1 MSFYNGQL
9 NFDHK
14 NSGGRGP
21 RGFPGI
27 GFDLDGDGNYDM
39 ENKKL
44 TNVKT
49 PTSNADAATKKY
61 IDDEIG
67 KASTGHTANLGSY
80 LKKDGSVPMTGDLD
94 VGNHKITNVATPT
107 TNTDSANKKYVDD
120 SAALKVDTSQV
131 QSTGDAEAGKLV
143 KYLPDKGIITPK
155 LYVPDQYNDSVILKA
170 DDQRFDDIPLH
181 IPNLENYDGNA
192 NRRKSSVVVDSV
204 DNTLTGKLILP
215 SGHIIIKDGNNQVV
229 INRADIDKLFGT
241 QGNQNGIIANK
252 CALYD
257 GNGAIFANYYAVK
270 VGSNFVFL
278 RGRNQSAWR
287 SLFIPNL
294 GGGDATMIIDQTN
307 QTINGDKTF
316 SRAITMTQQGSASN
330 HLVTKAYVDNH
341 STNGNYLKTDGTN
354 SMTGD
359 LNMGNHKIVSVD
371 DPSVDTDVT
380 TKKYV
385 DSKTK
390 INPSHS
396 LKNTFKYVMDDI
408 NEISTEY
415 GLTADKIDV
424 LGWSPHS
431 NKKVLYFR
439 ATKDGLNNY
448 RYRLGIQM
456 SRAST
461 TANTVAIEQLF
472 TSENYWNKAQ
482 IIINGAAIAI
492 ESHHT
497 TKFSFTVGNTKYY
510 YTKTIV
516 QLKKIGGVSHYLYY
530 TTHID
535 NVSPS
540 SAARK
545 PLHALVYG
553 IDSFLSDV
561 DSSVYNLTPFEIGT
575 DDKMKML
582 IDLDMNNHSIVNVSD
597 PTNNTDA
604 VNKLYSDTISFHG
617 ENGFYWDTFPDFYD
631 LLKTSQYNIIH
642 SDPSNPNYSNAHI
655 NKINPNLFLG
665 TNRGISDYWENY
677 GLKLSAK
684 TYINFTDTF
693 DQSSS
698 FTFFISFRHDTTKTC
713 ELSWMIGSGSNL
725 TKSYPRY
732 KITNNNI
739 EIDGNTAGLHAIRFP
754 SRYQNKKLCLWICYD
769 GSRNLHKMRLV
780 NLSSLDRTFNPPMN
794 FQSTQLEIDFDVYV
808 NKIGFTKQFI
818 DVDSLDFYRIMLEEK
833 RNGSFVV

>member
-1 MSFYNGQL
+1 MQ
-9 NFDHK
+9 
-14 NSGGRGP
+14 
-21 RGFPGI
+21 
-27 GFDLDGDGNYDM
+27 
-39 ENKKL
+39 NKKL
-44 TNVKT
+44 VDVAE
-49 PTSNADAATKKY
+49 PTVNTDASTKKY
-61 IDDEIG
+61 VDDEIG
-67 KASTGHTANLGSY
+67 KASAGHTSNLGDY
-80 LKKDGSVPMTGDLD
+80 VKKDGSVAMTGDLN
-94 VGNHKITNVATPT
+94 VGNHKIVNLRHAPTDDYDAANKKYVDDELNSVDLSVYLKRDGTNSMTGDLNVGNQKITNVATPVN
-107 TNTDSANKKYVDD
+107 NTDASTKKYVDD
-120 SAALKVDTSQV
+120 SSSSKVDISQV
-131 QSTGDAEAGKLV
+131 QSTGDAEAGKIV

-170 DDQRFDDIPLH
+170 DDQDFDNISLY
-181 IPNLENYDGNA
+181 IPNLKNYDGENG
-192 NRRKSSVVVDSV
+192 RRKSSVVVDSV
-204 DNTLTGKLILP
+204 DNEFTGKLFLP
-215 SGHIIIKDGNNQVV
+215 SGHIIVKDGNNQVV
-229 INRADIDKLFGT
+229 INRSDIQKLFGS
-241 QGNQNGIIANK
+241 QAGANGINSNK
-252 CALYD
+252 CVLYD
-257 GNGAIFANYYAVK
+257 GSGTIFANNYAVK
-270 VGSNFVFL
+270 SGSNFVFL
-278 RGRNQSAWR
+278 RVKGQSAWR

-294 GGGDATMIIDQTN
+294 GGGDANIVVDQTN

-371 DPSVDTDVT
+371 DPTSDTDVT
-380 TKKYV
+380 NKKYV
-385 DSKTK
+385 DLKTK

-415 GLTADKIDV
+415 GLIADKIDV
-424 LGWSPHS
+424 LQWSPHS

-439 ATKDGLNNY
+439 ANKDGSNNY

-461 TANTVAIEQLF
+461 TANTIAIEQLF

-482 IIINGAAIAI
+482 ITINGTAIAI
-492 ESHHT
+492 DSYHT

-540 SAARK
+540 AAARTG
-545 PLHALVYG
+545 LYVLVYG
-553 IDSFLSDV
+553 VDSFLSDV
-561 DSSVYNLTPFEIGT
+561 DSSVYNLTPFNIGT

-597 PTNNTDA
+597 PINDTNA

-617 ENGFYWDTFPDFYD
+617 ENGFYWDTFPDFFD
-631 LLKTSQYNIIH
+631 LLKTSRYNIIH

-655 NKINPNLFLG
+655 NKINPNLFFG
-665 TNRGISDYWENY
+665 TNRGLNDYSQY
-677 GLKLSAK
+677 GMKLDAK
-684 TYINFTDTF
+684 TFIQMTDTF
-693 DQSSS
+693 NQSSS
-698 FTFFISFRHDTTKTC
+698 FTFFISFHHDATKTC

-739 EIDGNTAGLHAIRFP
+739 EIDGNTAGMHAIRFP
-754 SRYQNKKLCLWICYD
+754 SRYKTKNCVY
-769 GSRNLHKMRLV
+769 GSVMM
-780 NLSSLDRTFNPPMN
+780 DPG
-794 FQSTQLEIDFDVYV
+794 I
-808 NKIGFTKQFI
+808 
-818 DVDSLDFYRIMLEEK
+818 RI
-833 RNGSFVV
+833 R